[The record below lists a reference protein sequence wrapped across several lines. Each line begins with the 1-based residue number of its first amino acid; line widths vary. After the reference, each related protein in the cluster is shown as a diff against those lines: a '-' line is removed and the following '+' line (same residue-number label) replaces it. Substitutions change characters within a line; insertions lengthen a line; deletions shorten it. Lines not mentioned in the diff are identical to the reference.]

1 MLDGLKIVSV
11 LVVSALVVGKN
22 DLYSLILE

>member
-22 DLYSLILE
+22 ALYFLLLE